1 MKSDSNT
8 IYFVDG
14 ISQVIFAPFNSIFFY
29 FTIIMIVVHKNNIRT
44 NSIKILI
51 VHFVLKALGDSID
64 KIRSLILND
73 DDRIYANSVL
83 WNIKFSAYVFWYCGE
98 IVGDL

>member
-1 MKSDSNT
+1 MKSDSNS

-29 FTIIMIVVHKNNIRT
+29 FAIIMIVVHKNNIRT
-44 NSIKILI
+44 SSIKILTI
-51 VHFVLKALGDSID
+51 HFLLRSLGDSVD
-64 KIRSLILND
+64 NIRSLILKD
-73 DDRIYANSVL
+73 DDRIYSSSVL
-83 WNIKFSAYVFWYCGE
+83 WYIRFIAFIFWISGE